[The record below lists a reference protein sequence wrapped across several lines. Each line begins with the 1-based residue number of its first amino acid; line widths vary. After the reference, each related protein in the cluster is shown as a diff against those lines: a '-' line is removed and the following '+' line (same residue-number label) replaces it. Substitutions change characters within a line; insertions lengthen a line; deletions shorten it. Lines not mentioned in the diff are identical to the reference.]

1 MLHRKA
7 RKGSAFTRGIA
18 PQGRG
23 ILPQCPPAL
32 GRSAAPSKMGGNGC
46 CVSTLPRMPWPWF
59 SLPTLSLLGLLAVG
73 IFVLYRLARSVRRG
87 LSIRMQV
94 FVGMAVLSGGFAAV
108 LSVYAINRLEAR
120 ALRLSNQGLFSQAG
134 AELLS
139 RTLREAA
146 AGAAT
151 LSLLLIVMTAIAA
164 ALIGRAIAKPI
175 ERLTQAASRI
185 AQGERHVA
193 LPLPFGREVRTLTAA
208 LESMRRELEGHHL
221 AERLAVDLGHEL
233 KNPVAAIRAAAEVL
247 SDGALEEPAT
257 AQRFVDRIR
266 EAADRLQ
273 SIVQN
278 LLALTRLQA
287 RGIADEPLDLL
298 TICQQ
303 AVEAHTDRSAQR
315 QLTISCEPPSSSPLR
330 TAAGGRSPF
339 MTRGDAVW
347 LRRAIDNLIDNA
359 LAFAVAPPDGQP
371 AIRIQLQV
379 RGEQL
384 LVDVSN
390 YGPGIDPSVRGRLF
404 ERFVT
409 TRRDSGGSGLGL
421 AIVAAVTEQH
431 HGAIELCDPGPPITR
446 FRLVLPAA

>member
-1 MLHRKA
+1 MATLHA
-7 RKGSAFTRGIA
+7 
-18 PQGRG
+18 
-23 ILPQCPPAL
+23 
-32 GRSAAPSKMGGNGC
+32 
-46 CVSTLPRMPWPWF
+46 MPWPWF
-59 SLPTLSLLGLLAVG
+59 SLPTLSLFGLLAVAG
-73 IFVLYRLARSVRRG
+73 FVLFRLARSVRRG

-120 ALRLSNQGLFSQAG
+120 ALRLSSQGLFSQAG

-151 LSLLLIVMTAIAA
+151 LSLLLIVMTAVAA

-185 AQGERHVA
+185 AKGERHVA
-193 LPLPFGREVRTLTAA
+193 LPRPFGREVRTLTEA

-233 KNPVAAIRAAAEVL
+233 KNPVAAIRAAGEVL
-247 SDGALEEPAT
+247 RDGALEEPAT
-257 AQRFVDRIR
+257 AERFVERIL
-266 EAADRLQ
+266 EAAERLQ

-287 RGIADEPLDLL
+287 RGVADDPVDLL
-298 TICQQ
+298 AIVEQ
-303 AVEAHTDRSAQR
+303 AVEAHTHRAAQKQLSLMLDAPSASAQR
-315 QLTISCEPPSSSPLR
+315 GGLGSR
-330 TAAGGRSPF
+330 TGL

-359 LAFAVAPPDGQP
+359 LAFASTPADGQP
-371 AIRIQLQV
+371 AICVTLQAAGDLLYIEV
-379 RGEQL
+379 KNHGRGIE
-384 LVDVSN
+384 
-390 YGPGIDPSVRGRLF
+390 PSVSERLF

-421 AIVAAVTEQH
+421 AIVAAVAEQH
-431 HGAIELCDPGPPITR
+431 HGRIELLTPGPPITC
-446 FRLVLPAA
+446 FRLSLPAASSPR

>member
-1 MLHRKA
+1 
-7 RKGSAFTRGIA
+7 
-18 PQGRG
+18 
-23 ILPQCPPAL
+23 
-32 GRSAAPSKMGGNGC
+32 
-46 CVSTLPRMPWPWF
+46 MPWPWY
-59 SLPTLSLLGLLAVG
+59 SLPTLSLVGLMAVAA
-73 IFVLYRLARSVRRG
+73 FVLYRLARSLRRG

-94 FVGMAVLSGGFAAV
+94 FVGMAFLSGGFAAV

-120 ALRLSNQGLFSQAG
+120 ALRLSSQGLFSQAG

-151 LSLLLIVMTAIAA
+151 LSLLLIVMTAAAA

-193 LPLPFGREVRTLTAA
+193 LPRPFGREVRTLTAA

-287 RGIADEPLDLL
+287 RGVADEPVDLQL
-298 TICQQ
+298 ICQA
-303 AVEAHTDRSAQR
+303 AVEAHTDRAAQR
-315 QLTISCEPPSSSPLR
+315 QLTISLELPPPAPLR
-330 TAAGGRSPF
+330 GPLTSRSSAI
-339 MTRGDAVW
+339 TRGDAVW

-359 LAFAVAPPDGQP
+359 LAFAAAAPEGTP
-371 AIRIQLQV
+371 AICVSLQAQGDHLQV
-379 RGEQL
+379 E
-384 LVDVSN
+384 VKN
-390 YGPGIDPSVRGRLF
+390 HGPGIDPAVRDRLF

-421 AIVAAVTEQH
+421 AIVAAIAEQH
-431 HGAIELCDPGPPITR
+431 HGQIELLAPGPPITC
-446 FRLVLPAA
+446 FRLSLPAA